1 MKINR
6 NLNLVMEV
14 DNGDSKIFVHSMPIS
29 RQVFDTYY
37 LPISKAFS
45 AIYSQGLHTAAGP
58 RVAKNLLRSAAIDI
72 DMWEGPEGVENGLF
86 NEIRRLTNVLVP
98 VSGKGWET
106 MVMDQAIKAG
116 VIDDE
121 QIIEIENCITFF
133 IVASAMH
140 MAKDREAILKGAG
153 QIWGW
158 QISSL
163 NCTEFAR
170 SLPILTDAE
179 NSGETAP
186 ASSIPH

>member
-1 MKINR
+1 VKINR

-58 RVAKNLLRSAAIDI
+58 RVAKNLLRDAAKDVGI
-72 DMWEGPEGVENGLF
+72 WEGPEGVENGLF

-98 VSGKGWET
+98 ISGKGWET
-106 MVMDQAIKAG
+106 MVLDQAIKNG
-116 VIDDE
+116 LIDED
-121 QIIEIENCITFF
+121 QLSEIENSVTFF

-140 MAKDREAILKGAG
+140 MAKEREAILTGAG
-153 QIWGW
+153 NIWGW

-163 NCTEFAR
+163 NCTEFAK
-170 SLPILTDAE
+170 SLPILTE
-179 NSGETAP
+179 EESSGETVQ